1 MGVLTEQLTQLR
13 NEILALRSARQGLA
27 QALERETEARRAE
40 VSQTLAGFSKNLART
55 ARRTKADRLGSLSE
69 LKRTVSGLRTE
80 VHTDLSSIRQAWRA
94 LNTPSHGAGEKLT
107 SQARQ
112 ETEANLERS
121 QSERKGQPR
130 PIVGGGEK
138 SPGKKRKH

>member
-1 MGVLTEQLTQLR
+1 
-13 NEILALRSARQGLA
+13 LA

-80 VHTDLSSIRQAWRA
+80 VHTDLSSVRQAWRA
-94 LNTPSHGAGEKLT
+94 LNTPSHGAEEKLT
-107 SQARQ
+107 SRARQ

-138 SPGKKRKH
+138 PPGKKRKH